1 MTQRTLTNKT
11 EDFIWLLRNKMN
23 IGRSKRKK
31 TERGNHRIW
40 PSRAEI
46 FGWLIRNE
54 MNKTDIDGVKTKVLI
69 QPCQRWGEPKGLPA
83 DVPTL
88 RSSQKSALF
97 THLEKFK
104 SRKAEITMRNLMQ
117 INHIKDDRRARVLWL
132 YPSLRT
138 QRLSHRSR

>member
-1 MTQRTLTNKT
+1 
-11 EDFIWLLRNKMN
+11 MN

-69 QPCQRWGEPKGLPA
+69 QHYQMLDGPKRSPSGP
-83 DVPTL
+83 PTL
-88 RSSQKSALF
+88 MGPKKSTLF
-97 THLEKFK
+97 ILIWRNFK
-104 SRKAEITMRNLMQ
+104 SWKAKNYNEKPDQQSFGIAVGQL
-117 INHIKDDRRARVLWL
+117 IKFDKRTRVPWL
-132 YPSLRT
+132 EPSLGT
-138 QRLSHRSR
+138 QCLLCKNG